1 MVSPEGVGGSVR
13 ALKILVVVMGVLIV
27 AGTVT
32 LVTLIVQRAGG
43 VVAGGGAPA
52 GGEPWQASLGL
63 PEGARIAG
71 IAATDRGLAVLVTRP
86 GGEVVLL
93 VDPRNGRVQG
103 ELRAR

>member
-1 MVSPEGVGGSVR
+1 
-13 ALKILVVVMGVLIV
+13 MGVLIV
-27 AGTVT
+27 GGTVT

-43 VVAGGGAPA
+43 LVGGGGA
-52 GGEPWQASLGL
+52 PWQASLGL

-71 IAATDRGLAVLVTRP
+71 IAATDRGLAVLVARP
-86 GGEVVLL
+86 EGEMVLL